1 MRKLQPLLE
10 HKSAAPQQKRSHMG
24 SITVNE
30 SNRRGFSDS
39 FDFRCGDGEK
49 LQVTFTQDGCD
60 REIIIWAAS
69 AGDYDKETA

>member
-1 MRKLQPLLE
+1 
-10 HKSAAPQQKRSHMG
+10 MG